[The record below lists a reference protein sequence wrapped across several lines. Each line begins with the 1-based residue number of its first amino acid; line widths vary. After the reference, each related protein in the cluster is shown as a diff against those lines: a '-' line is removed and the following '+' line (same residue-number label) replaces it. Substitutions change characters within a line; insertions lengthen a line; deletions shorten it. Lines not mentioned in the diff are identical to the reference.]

1 VVEKKSQEK
10 QPRKEE
16 PKMDKLEF
24 GVEKAGLEYVN
35 FMRNSFRNW
44 MDGATLMQ
52 NQGERLLE
60 VVVKQGQAGY
70 DEGSKIL
77 REWVSGSKKAS
88 DEFQKTIEAN
98 LAKLEDYLSKR
109 A

>member
-1 VVEKKSQEK
+1 
-10 QPRKEE
+10 
-16 PKMDKLEF
+16 MDKPEF

-35 FMRNSFRNW
+35 FMRNSFRTW

-52 NQGERLLE
+52 NQGETLLGM
-60 VVVKQGQAGY
+60 VLKQGDAGY
-70 DEGSKIL
+70 EEGSKVL

-98 LAKLEDYLSKR
+98 LSKVEDFLSKR

>member
-88 DEFQKTIEAN
+88 EEFQKTIEAN

>member
-1 VVEKKSQEK
+1 
-10 QPRKEE
+10 
-16 PKMDKLEF
+16 MDKAEF

-35 FMRNSFRNW
+35 FMRNSFRTW

-60 VVVKQGQAGY
+60 VVVKQGQVGY
-70 DEGSKIL
+70 EEGSKIL

-98 LAKLEDYLSKR
+98 LSKVEDFLSKR

>member
-1 VVEKKSQEK
+1 
-10 QPRKEE
+10 
-16 PKMDKLEF
+16 MDKLEF

-35 FMRNSFRNW
+35 FMRNSLRNW

-60 VVVKQGQAGY
+60 VVVKQGQTGY

>member
-1 VVEKKSQEK
+1 MVEKKSQEK

-44 MDGATLMQ
+44 MDGAAMLQT
-52 NQGERLLE
+52 QGERLLE
-60 VVVKQGQAGY
+60 TALTQGQTRY
-70 DEGSKIL
+70 DEGTKVT
-77 REWVSGSKKAS
+77 REWVASYKKAS